1 MTWLEIG
8 DASIWIYSCILQPDV
23 YDRDVSCTC
32 ILQKYELCKMNFHLL
47 NIWNFLCV
55 GAELLYNM
63 DWTELRRPER
73 CSTYVLCRFISFY
86 NCRDLTCTCVHVQK
100 YYVYNYTEEIWAM
113 HVYCKDMS
121 CTAALVH
128 VYICDAN
135 YTYCV
140 LQRRELYTPDL
151 AELLPFLRQGLQ
163 NNFSNVQ
170 VALCN
175 KYL

>member
-1 MTWLEIG
+1 MYT
-8 DASIWIYSCILQPDV
+8 AKIWPMQNEFSFI
-23 YDRDVSCTC
+23 
-32 ILQKYELCKMNFHLL
+32 KYLKFPLRGC
-47 NIWNFLCV
+47 C
-55 GAELLYNM
+55 YNM

-73 CSTYVLCRFISFY
+73 CSTYVLCRFISF
-86 NCRDLTCTCVHVQK
+86 NFCRDLICTCVHVQK
-100 YYVYNYTEEIWAM
+100 YYVYIYTEEIWAM

-163 NNFSNVQ
+163 DNFSNVQ

-175 KYL
+175 ILYKYIICI